1 MKPIPLLVISVFI
14 LLSGCTHK
22 IKESEPAPP
31 DLIPKDQM
39 VDILI
44 DLRLMDAV
52 LNSKQRIAND
62 GFQDTLKFYYGS
74 VMEKHGITRER
85 FDKSITYYQ
94 RDLKVMDE
102 LYEEAIT
109 RLSKLKTEE
118 SQKEN

>member
-14 LLSGCTHK
+14 LLSGCTHN

-31 DLIPKDQM
+31 DLIAKDQM